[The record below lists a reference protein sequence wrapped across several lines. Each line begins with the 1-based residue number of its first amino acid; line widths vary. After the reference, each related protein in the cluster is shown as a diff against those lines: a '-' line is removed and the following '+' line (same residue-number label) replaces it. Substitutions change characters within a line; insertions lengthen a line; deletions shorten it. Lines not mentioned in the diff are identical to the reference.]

1 MPFVTI
7 CELKKD
13 IPMKL
18 TRIILAGA
26 FLAGF
31 GWSQSALAAG
41 AHGADN
47 EGVKVGSNVWNAEG
61 GEKDEAL
68 HLKADLVNGRDVYEV
83 CAACHMPEGWGRDDG
98 TFPQLAGQ
106 HRKVLI
112 KQLADIRALNRDNP
126 TMYPFALP
134 SQIGGAQSIADV
146 TEYIRKLPMNPRN
159 GVGSGKDLEHG
170 KKLYKENCVRCHGE
184 NGEGNDDK
192 YYPRIQAQHY
202 NYLVRQ
208 YQWIKEGKRRNANPD
223 MVKQI
228 QGFSER
234 DTLAVLDYVSRL
246 KPPKGM
252 IAPDGWTNPDF
263 K

>member
-1 MPFVTI
+1 MPLNRMTVS
-7 CELKKD
+7 L
-13 IPMKL
+13 
-18 TRIILAGA
+18 
-26 FLAGF
+26 
-31 GWSQSALAAG
+31 ALALAIGLTLPG
-41 AHGADN
+41 AAQAAPVGKDN
-47 EGVKVGSNVWNAEG
+47 EGVKVGTDVWNAEG

-68 HLKADLVNGRDVYEV
+68 HLKADLANGKEVYEV
-83 CAACHMPEGWGRDDG
+83 CSACHMPEGWGLPDG

-106 HRKVLI
+106 HRKVLV

-146 TEYIRKLPMNPRN
+146 AEYIQKLPMNPKN
-159 GVGSGKDLEHG
+159 GVGPGTDLEHG
-170 KKLYKENCVRCHGE
+170 KKLYAENCVRCHGDQ
-184 NGEGNDDK
+184 GEGNNDK
-192 YYPRIQAQHY
+192 FYPRIQAQHY

-228 QGFSER
+228 QKFTDR
-234 DTLAVLDYVSRL
+234 DTFAVLDYVSRL
-246 KPPKGM
+246 KPPKNM
-252 IAPDGWTNPDF
+252 IAPEGWTNPDF

>member
-1 MPFVTI
+1 MRKWGT
-7 CELKKD
+7 L
-13 IPMKL
+13 L
-18 TRIILAGA
+18 TLAVAMTA
-26 FLAGF
+26 FSGLSLA
-31 GWSQSALAAG
+31 W
-41 AHGADN
+41 N
-47 EGVKVGSNVWNAEG
+47 EAG

-68 HLKADLVNGRDVYEV
+68 HLTPNPKNGKEVYEV
-83 CAACHMPEGWGRDDG
+83 CSACHMPEGWGLADG

-106 HRKVLI
+106 HRTVLI

-134 SQIGGAQSIADV
+134 SEIGGAQSIADV
-146 TEYIRKLPMNPRN
+146 TEYIAKLPMNPKN
-159 GVGSGKDLEHG
+159 GVGEGKDLELG
-170 KKLYKENCVRCHGE
+170 AKLYKEHCVRCHGE
-184 NGEGNDDK
+184 SGEGNAEK

-228 QGFSER
+228 QGFTDR
-234 DTLAVLDYVSRL
+234 DTKAVLDYVSRL
-246 KPPKGM
+246 KPPKEM
-252 IAPDGWTNPDF
+252 LAAEGWKNPDF